1 MMSFESHWKSVCIA
15 QREAKEPIERH
26 RLLSPTVERRN
37 RSEARTEDRA
47 VSRLI
52 RDAETFKSM
61 RAKVDNVTRM

>member
-1 MMSFESHWKSVCIA
+1 MSFKLHWKSVCIA

-37 RSEARTEDRA
+37 RSKARTEDLA

-52 RDAETFKSM
+52 REAETFKSM
-61 RAKVDNVTRM
+61 LVKVDNVTRM